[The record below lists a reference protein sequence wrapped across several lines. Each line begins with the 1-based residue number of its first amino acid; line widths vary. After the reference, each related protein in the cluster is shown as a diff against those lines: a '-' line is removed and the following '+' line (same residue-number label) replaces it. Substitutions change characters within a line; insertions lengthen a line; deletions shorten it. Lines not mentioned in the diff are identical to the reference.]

1 VKQLL
6 ACVML
11 LVGLTSPLFADETEE
26 WKLRQQQDE
35 FREQYD
41 KMRRQHEE
49 QLRQLEERQRRIRQ
63 LRRNQSP
70 RPGTTGQ
77 GSEPGA

>member
-6 ACVML
+6 ACVTL

-63 LRRNQSP
+63 LRRNRSP